1 MRQFALVLAV
11 VLLIS
16 QLTFAQEEYEMEE
29 VVITATK
36 TEKLLKDVPVR
47 TEVIT
52 SEEIEAKGAVTLYEA
67 LEGIP
72 GVRIEQQCSYCN
84 FSIVRMQGLE
94 AGHVQVL
101 IDGQP
106 LYSGLAG
113 VYGLQQV
120 PAANI
125 ERIEIIK
132 GASSALYGSSAI
144 AGVINIITKKPG
156 KEPMVE
162 VMTSFGTDG
171 TNVYTVAASTRA
183 ENMDVMLTVQKNTG
197 NEIDEDGDGLTDR
210 VKTDNVGG
218 GVRINLYDVFIDDD
232 TLTFS
237 GRTLN
242 ESRAGGE
249 LATFANPFSASA
261 ENIDTTRYETVINY
275 KRELLYG
282 DEIEMSIAY
291 CTHERNATNDSFLG
305 DYMATHDEQVPPV
318 DIMRPY
324 TADEKLY
331 VLDANYAHP
340 IGEKHKLLAGIQ
352 YSKNELD
359 ESGKY
364 CIVDESD
371 ADYGKT
377 YLSTSDKHAD
387 EVGVY
392 LQDEIKLSDKLDLV
406 VGGRYDTHSSKDSF
420 AGSGDISI
428 SGIEIEYD
436 EKAFNPRL
444 ALMYKPED
452 GTTVRASVGTGF
464 RVPYG
469 FSEDLHLCSGSP
481 RVYKG
486 ADLEPEKSVSAN
498 LGIDWERDK
507 YLLSLNVFR
516 TNLEEKIGFADAS
529 DFAKARGYTYEW
541 ENIGDAYTQGIE
553 VGLDVSVAQNLTLHI
568 DGAFTDAQYD
578 EERSDWVENH
588 PEYAEDSKYIPRVP
602 EITANVNLRYAPE
615 TWGFSLNC
623 AQTGSMYVD
632 YCAEDD
638 ITSADSKIK
647 HTDPYWVVNAKIEK
661 HFTERGLTAFI
672 GVKNLL
678 DEVQD
683 EKHPDDAAFMYAPY
697 TGRMIYGG
705 MKVKF

>member
-1 MRQFALVLAV
+1 MSMLIV
-11 VLLIS
+11 VLLAS
-16 QLTFAQEEYEMEE
+16 QLTLAQEEYEMEE
-29 VVITATK
+29 VVVTATK
-36 TEKLLKDVPVR
+36 TEKLLRDVPVR

-72 GVRIEQQCSYCN
+72 GIRVEQQCSYCN

-120 PAANI
+120 PAGNI

-144 AGVINIITKKPG
+144 AGVINIITKRPG
-156 KEPMVE
+156 EEPAVE

-171 TNVYTVAASTRA
+171 TNAYTVSASTGT
-183 ENMDVMLTVQKNTG
+183 ESMDVMLTVQKHTG
-197 NEIDEDGDGLTDR
+197 DEIDEDGDGLTDR
-210 VKTDNVGG
+210 VKTDNVGT
-218 GVRINLYDVFIDDD
+218 GVRINWYDIFSDED
-232 TLTFS
+232 TLTLS

-249 LATFANPFSASA
+249 LETFANPFAESA
-261 ENIDTTRYETVINY
+261 ENISTTRYEAGVSY
-275 KRELLYG
+275 KRKLLYG
-282 DEIEMSIAY
+282 DEFGINLGY
-291 CTHERNATNDSFLG
+291 CTHERNATNDSFVG
-305 DYMATHDEQVPPV
+305 DYMATHDDESPPV

-331 VLDANYAHP
+331 VLDVNYAHP
-340 IGEKHKLLAGIQ
+340 VGEKHKLLAGIQ
-352 YSKNELD
+352 YTKNELD

-371 ADYGKT
+371 PDYGKT
-377 YLSTSDKHAD
+377 YLSTSDKSAD

-392 LQDEIKLSDKLDLV
+392 IQDEIKLSEKVDLV
-406 VGGRYDTHSSKDSF
+406 VGARFDAHSSKDSF
-420 AGSGDISI
+420 AGSGDINV
-428 SGIEIEYD
+428 SGIEVEYD

-444 ALMYKPED
+444 ALMYKPVD

-486 ADLEPEKSVSAN
+486 ADLEPEKAVSAN
-498 LGIDWERDK
+498 FGVDWEREI

-516 TNLEEKIGFADAS
+516 TNLEDKIGFADAS

-541 ENIGDAYTQGIE
+541 ENIGDAYTQGVE
-553 VGLDVSVAQNLTLHI
+553 LGLDVSVAQDLTLHI

-578 EERSDWVENH
+578 DERSDWVENH
-588 PEYAEDSKYIPRVP
+588 PEYAADSKYIPRVP
-602 EITANVNLRYAPE
+602 EFTANVNLRYAPE
-615 TWGFSLNC
+615 TWDFSLNC
-623 AQTGSMYVD
+623 AQTGSMYID

-638 ITSADSKIK
+638 MSHPDSKIK
-647 HTDPYWVVNAKIEK
+647 HTDPYWVVNAKIQK
-661 HFTERGLTAFI
+661 HFPESGLTAFL

-705 MKVKF
+705 MKVEF